1 MAHHSFYV
9 RNVFLAFVHKITK
22 LEQTDTEVKI
32 YMSYIGKIGYY
43 FRKFDNMHI
52 LSDMLRKDD
61 DFIPVIFIRLL
72 LGTFFYEQA

>member
-32 YMSYIGKIGYY
+32 YMNYIGKIGYY

-61 DFIPVIFIRLL
+61 DFIPVIFVRLL
-72 LGTFFYEQA
+72 LGKFFYKQA

>member
-1 MAHHSFYV
+1 
-9 RNVFLAFVHKITK
+9 
-22 LEQTDTEVKI
+22 
-32 YMSYIGKIGYY
+32 MSYIGKIGYY
-43 FRKFDNMHI
+43 FRKFDNMNI

>member
-9 RNVFLAFVHKITK
+9 RNVFLTFVHKITK

-43 FRKFDNMHI
+43 FRKFDNM
-52 LSDMLRKDD
+52 LRKDD
-61 DFIPVIFIRLL
+61 NFIPVIFIKLL
-72 LGTFFYEQA
+72 LGKFFYEQA